1 MLALWIKTLDSNIV
15 IFIGIYEM
23 CTSKK
28 GSWNAAKFAIFLEYE
43 NPPTEIWQALKQFAS
58 LNLLFLKSDIY
69 AFTFQSWK
77 LIIRRIYKY
86 YIHMYVICV
95 PALLTYLL
103 GR

>member
-1 MLALWIKTLDSNIV
+1 MIMLALWIKTLDSNIV

-23 CTSKK
+23 CTSPKR
-28 GSWNAAKFAIFLEYE
+28 SWNTAKFAIFLEYE

-58 LNLLFLKSDIY
+58 LNLLFLKSDMY
-69 AFTFQSWK
+69 AFPTYIQ
-77 LIIRRIYKY
+77 IY